1 MALYSGSINDIHPIR
16 IWGKVTR
23 IVGLIIEGYCPYAS
37 VGSLCELTP
46 LDGAAKFGGF
56 ERTMRLYVVYNNFI
70 SFLSVHLNIYSI
82 YVMPFLTKVRFRY
95 TIRA

>member
-1 MALYSGSINDIHPIR
+1 MALYSGSVDDIHPIR

-46 LDGAAKFGGF
+46 LDDAEAILAEIVGF
-56 ERTMRLYVVYNNFI
+56 KDSRAL
-70 SFLSVHLNIYSI
+70 L
-82 YVMPFLTKVRFRY
+82 MPLG
-95 TIRA
+95 